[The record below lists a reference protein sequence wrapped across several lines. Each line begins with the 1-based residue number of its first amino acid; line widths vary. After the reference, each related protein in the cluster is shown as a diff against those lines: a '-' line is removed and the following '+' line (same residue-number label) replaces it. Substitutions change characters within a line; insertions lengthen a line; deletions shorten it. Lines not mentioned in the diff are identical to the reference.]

1 CLFVGLAHHA
11 GFLVPDS
18 PAIAGLGRREVRMS
32 ENIQSAGVRHSSL
45 PAEISDNP
53 LILLGFMPVIARAGW
68 LSNV

>member
-1 CLFVGLAHHA
+1 
-11 GFLVPDS
+11 
-18 PAIAGLGRREVRMS
+18 MS